1 MKFLLSNTQLFRGIG
16 ESEIDSLLHCLGAF
30 EKTYEKGEVIFP
42 EGEPTQ
48 FLGVVLSGRVMVE
61 HSDIWGNRAILGSA
75 APGAVFGE
83 AYACIPGE
91 PLQVCVSAM

>member
-42 EGEPTQ
+42 
-48 FLGVVLSGRVMVE
+48 
-61 HSDIWGNRAILGSA
+61 
-75 APGAVFGE
+75 
-83 AYACIPGE
+83 
-91 PLQVCVSAM
+91 